1 VLFEI
6 FGLVASSEGALIS
19 IADLRR
25 RKLITAGAA
34 MIPQRAATFFAPVQL
49 DSAAVSSPDLY
60 LSPKLALVKR
70 LDFDKCSLSGS
81 QVLVITLYTAVLHV
95 VHVEISVHK

>member
-81 QVLVITLYTAVLHV
+81 QVLVITLYTAVLHCGAC
-95 VHVEISVHK
+95 